1 MTKKMNVG
9 VIGLGAM
16 GLPMA
21 KNLLRKGFEV
31 TVFDAR
37 NEPIQTLEKLGAKI
51 GHSPKEV
58 GLQSRIV
65 LMSLPSSK
73 EVEKVVAAEDG
84 LAHNMKKGGV
94 IVDTSTIDPAVSRR
108 LADECEKM
116 GLHMIDAPVS
126 GGTTGAEKGTL
137 SIMVGGD
144 RYTVK
149 RCKGVL
155 QAVGRNIYHVGDVGA
170 GQVFK
175 IINNMLVAINLIGVS
190 EALVLAMR
198 AGVDPKLLYNVV
210 KTSSGNS
217 WALEQKLPVMIKNNF
232 KLGFRVW
239 LQHKDLALAMSLASQ
254 LGASLP
260 MASLAYQLY
269 EATKAIGLEDLD
281 HSAVVKVLQHLSGI
295 SSARAAE

>member
-1 MTKKMNVG
+1 MELPKKMNVG

-37 NEPIQTLEKLGAKI
+37 NEPIQTLEKLGARI

-108 LADECEKM
+108 LADECKKM

-144 RYTVK
+144 SHAVK
-149 RCKGVL
+149 RCMGVL

-190 EALVLAMR
+190 EALVLAMKT
-198 AGVDPKLLYNVV
+198 GVDPKLLYNVV

-239 LQHKDLALAMSLASQ
+239 LQHKDLGLAMGLASQ

-269 EATKAIGLEDLD
+269 EATKAIGLEDSD

-295 SSARAAE
+295 SSAN